1 MPWFRRRASA
11 GDDEVP
17 GVPTD
22 PDPVLPVL
30 SRDDAAT
37 LVALTRRTFAEHG
50 RETVPDGE
58 GVLVGD
64 GIVHGLGNLA
74 AVVAQLPR
82 RQWPAAVERHVS
94 TMIEAHATAEPTTLE
109 QARSLLLPKLRP
121 LSSLDVRRP
130 AYAPEPLPGLL
141 TVAALDY
148 PTHVSE
154 LLSDERLDALGGW
167 EALRDIAFEN
177 LRRLPAPHHDVIDGD
192 PSRADAVVHL
202 LATDDFFGASRVLV
216 LDEVLAGIGI
226 ERPRHGVLL
235 AVPNRHLL
243 AVHVL
248 GGLGVVTA
256 MQTLTRLAAGE
267 HDTRPGP
274 VSPHVYYRAA
284 DGRVE
289 QVTFP
294 DPDGQGVGVHVRGL
308 LAEAFA
314 ALGLVE

>member
-1 MPWFRRRASA
+1 MPWFRRRASP

-17 GVPTD
+17 GVPAD
-22 PDPVLPVL
+22 PDPVLPAL
-30 SRDDAAT
+30 SRDDAAA

-82 RQWPAAVERHVS
+82 RQWAAAVERHVS

-109 QARSLLLPKLRP
+109 EARPLLLPRLRP
-121 LSSLDVRRP
+121 IASLDVRRP
-130 AYAPEPLPGLL
+130 AYAPEPLPGVLA
-141 TVAALDY
+141 VAALDY

-154 LLSDERLDALGGW
+154 LLSDERLDGLGGW
-167 EALRDIAFEN
+167 HAVRDIALDN
-177 LRRLPAPHHDVIDGD
+177 LRRLPAPHHDVLDSD
-192 PSRADAVVHL
+192 PSRSDAVVHL
-202 LATDDFFGASRVLV
+202 LAADDFFGASRVLL

-256 MQTLTRLAAGE
+256 LQALTNLAAGE
-267 HDTRPGP
+267 HDARPGP

-284 DGRVE
+284 DGRAE
-289 QVTFP
+289 QVTHP
-294 DPDGQGVGVHVRGL
+294 DPDGRVGVHVRGL

>member
-1 MPWFRRRASA
+1 MRWFRRRGAA
-11 GDDEVP
+11 GDDDVP
-17 GVPTD
+17 GPPTD

-30 SRDDAAT
+30 SRDDAAA
-37 LVALTRRTFAEHG
+37 LVELARRTFAEHG

-109 QARSLLLPKLRP
+109 EARPLLLPKLRP
-121 LSSLDVRRP
+121 IASLDVGRP
-130 AYAPEPLPGLL
+130 SYAPEPLPGVLA
-141 TVAALDY
+141 VAALDY

-167 EALRDIAFEN
+167 DAVRDIAFAN
-177 LRRLPAPHHDVIDGD
+177 LRRLPPPHHDTIDGD
-192 PSRADAVVHL
+192 PSRSDAVVHL
-202 LATDDFFGASRVLV
+202 LATDDFFGASRVLL

-248 GGLGVVTA
+248 AGVGVVPA
-256 MQTLTRLAAGE
+256 LQTLVRLAAGE
-267 HDTRPGP
+267 HDAQPGP
-274 VSPHVYYRAA
+274 VSPQVFYRAA
-284 DGRVE
+284 DGRTQ
-289 QVTFP
+289 QVTRVT
-294 DPDGQGVGVHVRGL
+294 DGHVGVHVEGP

-314 ALGLVE
+314 ELGLVE

>member
-1 MPWFRRRASA
+1 MRWFRRRAS
-11 GDDEVP
+11 DDDGVP
-17 GVPTD
+17 GPPAD

-50 RETVPDGE
+50 RETVPDGD
-58 GVLVGD
+58 GALVGD
-64 GIVHGLGNLA
+64 GLVHGLGNLA

-82 RQWPAAVERHVS
+82 RQWPEAVARHVR
-94 TMIEAHATAEPTTLE
+94 TMIEAHATAEPATLE
-109 QARSLLLPKLRP
+109 QARPLLLPKLRP
-121 LSSLDVRRP
+121 LVSLDAGRP
-130 AYAPEPLPGLL
+130 SYAPEPLPGILA
-141 TVAALDY
+141 VAALDY

-154 LLSDERLDALGGW
+154 LLSDERVAALGGW
-167 EALRDIAFEN
+167 DAVRDIAFDN
-177 LRRLPAPHHDVIDGD
+177 LRRLPAPHHDEIDSD
-192 PSRADAVVHL
+192 PARTDAAVHL
-202 LATDDFFGASRVLV
+202 LATDDFFGASRVLL

-226 ERPRHGVLL
+226 ERPAHGVLL

-256 MQTLTRLAAGE
+256 LQTLTRLASGE
-267 HDTRPGP
+267 HDARPGP

-284 DGRVE
+284 DGRIE

-294 DPDGQGVGVHVRGL
+294 EPDGRGVGVHVRGL